1 MAPTRIGL
9 VLGDPAGV
17 GPEIAAKLLKRNWDR
32 DDLRFIVIGTEAV
45 LAGGA
50 RVAGIDLDLETIRQ
64 GAPIPQNTREPLLM
78 TIDETDLDD
87 IPEGKASRAAGL
99 FALRSLQAAVE
110 AAKARQID
118 AIVYAPLNK
127 HAMSLAGFDEIDEMH
142 YLARL
147 FECRHF
153 CSELNVLDKLWTV
166 RATSHVPLG
175 EVAGKLTTD
184 LIIDATRLGVSTMAR
199 AGLSNPRVAVAGLNP
214 HAGDGGTIG
223 QEDIDIIQPAVEA
236 LKREGMNIRGPIS
249 PDTVMMVAYRGA
261 FDLVVTMYHD
271 QGQIA
276 LKALGFERVVTML
289 GGLPV
294 PAITASSGSAY
305 DITGQNLASPDGML
319 SACELA
325 RRLTEPVLV

>member
-110 AAKARQID
+110 ARGDFFAWPRHAR
-118 AIVYAPLNK
+118 A
-127 HAMSLAGFDEIDEMH
+127 
-142 YLARL
+142 
-147 FECRHF
+147 
-153 CSELNVLDKLWTV
+153 
-166 RATSHVPLG
+166 
-175 EVAGKLTTD
+175 AGKD
-184 LIIDATRLGVSTMAR
+184 V
-199 AGLSNPRVAVAGLNP
+199 
-214 HAGDGGTIG
+214 
-223 QEDIDIIQPAVEA
+223 
-236 LKREGMNIRGPIS
+236 
-249 PDTVMMVAYRGA
+249 
-261 FDLVVTMYHD
+261 
-271 QGQIA
+271 
-276 LKALGFERVVTML
+276 
-289 GGLPV
+289 
-294 PAITASSGSAY
+294 
-305 DITGQNLASPDGML
+305 LASFALQRDT
-319 SACELA
+319 A
-325 RRLTEPVLV
+325 R